1 MKWRLYALNFL
12 AFFAISMVNTQ
23 MIPFL
28 TSLGYDVVMRGYILA
43 ANAVVAIVGQF
54 LFGYLCDKF
63 KGIRMFFAL
72 AYSILLISGILMF
85 MNTNQVFW
93 YHLCTVALMGGMVKV
108 IMGLD
113 ETWMLELDSEQYGN
127 LRAAGALGLTIGS
140 PIAGFLVDTFSFF
153 ALVIALSIT
162 SVLLFIFIF
171 LSKDVQK
178 EGESIQLQSLKKLIM
193 NGPYLLLVCIY
204 LLVYM
209 IGTADQYVVIDK
221 MLDIGSAHAL
231 VGIKWAL
238 QSFME
243 VPLFLLA
250 GKILKKYKPSTLLMF
265 GTIMYAVK
273 FFLYGWSSSGWMIVA
288 TAALQ
293 IVTLPIIMLTSK
305 VLIKEVTPKDLASS
319 AQMFAMA
326 IFIGVSGLLTPII
339 TSWLSEHFGY
349 DNTLYMVAAFSIV
362 PLVFI
367 FAYIKVQKRKAARE

>member
-1 MKWRLYALNFL
+1 
-12 AFFAISMVNTQ
+12 
-23 MIPFL
+23 
-28 TSLGYDVVMRGYILA
+28 
-43 ANAVVAIVGQF
+43 
-54 LFGYLCDKF
+54 
-63 KGIRMFFAL
+63 
-72 AYSILLISGILMF
+72 
-85 MNTNQVFW
+85 
-93 YHLCTVALMGGMVKV
+93 
-108 IMGLD
+108 
-113 ETWMLELDSEQYGN
+113 
-127 LRAAGALGLTIGS
+127 
-140 PIAGFLVDTFSFF
+140 
-153 ALVIALSIT
+153 
-162 SVLLFIFIF
+162 
-171 LSKDVQK
+171 
-178 EGESIQLQSLKKLIM
+178 M

-273 FFLYGWSSSGWMIVA
+273 FLLYGWSSSGWMIVA

-349 DNTLYMVAAFSIV
+349 DNTLYMVAAFSVV